1 MKMKDYHKPAVVIN
15 NLCGMMNLMKAS
27 GDTDLGDIT
36 GKPGG
41 GIPGGGSSF
50 NAPARRPY

>member
-1 MKMKDYHKPAVVIN
+1 MKMKNYHKPTVGID
-15 NLCGMMNLMKAS
+15 NLFGMMNLMTAS

-36 GKPGG
+36 SKPGG